1 MSLYTGHFSNPKY
14 DKCAYPEDLY
24 ESTAPYSYVMNT
36 DRIHNCNGCLTT
48 FGPRGSFMGA
58 GVSSPTGDV
67 IAAAQQNVDIDS
79 VMSNRNVP
87 LSKCKRGKVN
97 PVDVTRIKTKNIPVC
112 NDYLDAQHSKMTDPA
127 MFYRG
132 APINRF
138 YDLNKDPQ
146 ANIFYDW
153 AVNTSLEAKDNFI
166 PDLPEPLTDVDLV
179 PGVPSS
185 TTRPRDPSWIPC
197 SIALDGNGNCG
208 TKCYER
214 CARKADMSRNKKN
227 NVLNQVQ
234 YKGDQRIINRI
245 DRDDVSFGG
254 TNKFP
259 PDIELRASKD
269 GNGYLNY

>member
-24 ESTAPYSYVMNT
+24 ESTAPYAYVMNT
-36 DRIHNCNGCLTT
+36 DRIHNCNGCMTP
-48 FGPRGSFMGA
+48 FGPRGGLMGA

-97 PVDVTRIKTKNIPVC
+97 PVDVTRIKTKNLPVC
-112 NDYLDAQHSKMTDPA
+112 NDYLDSQHSKMTDPA

-132 APINRF
+132 APVNRF

-166 PDLPEPLTDVDLV
+166 PELPEPLTDVDLV
-179 PGVPSS
+179 PGVPQGSN
-185 TTRPRDPSWIPC
+185 TKPRDPSWIPC

-234 YKGDQRIINRI
+234 YKGNQRIHNQNNRFPVDI
-245 DRDDVSFGG
+245 D
-254 TNKFP
+254 
-259 PDIELRASKD
+259 ERASKD